1 MPWRHTAAIGET
13 RMDPTRMDPTL
24 WPIGVIRLDARGAML
39 HANAQAADLLSHFG
53 LSGGRGNL
61 FALLKSA
68 APDLAVAASQ
78 AQLVGASLRRRL
90 RAANGAQVSLTL
102 VREADGAL
110 TALLGDEAPLA
121 QAEDE
126 AHRQRAR
133 FAAVADWSPR
143 SAIYA
148 LDREGRVASWSRS
161 AERLEALSGGEAIGM
176 TLDALLDRTHFG
188 ADAGA
193 LLAEA
198 ARSGESSASGWRSA
212 FGEPSVWVTVS
223 LRAVRGADGALD
235 GFVAVAGDTAQAS
248 GREAELRRLAAL
260 DPLTG
265 LLNRRAFFDAARALA
280 EAHGRQGG
288 ALSVITF
295 DIDHF
300 KALNDTCGH
309 AAGDAALHAMAQG
322 ARADLRAGDL
332 LGRLGGDEFAVILP
346 RTDLVR
352 ASAIA
357 ARLRAT
363 LDGLRIGVAGRTL
376 RFTASFGVA
385 ETRMTAQDGR
395 EHFEQTLARAD
406 AALYRAKEDGR
417 NRIAA
422 A

>member
-1 MPWRHTAAIGET
+1 MPWRQAPAARDT
-13 RMDPTRMDPTL
+13 RTDPTL
-24 WPIGVIRLDARGAML
+24 WPIGVIRLDARGAIL
-39 HANAQAADLLSHFG
+39 HGNPLAADLLDHFG
-53 LSGGRGNL
+53 GAHGRCNL
-61 FALLKSA
+61 FTVLKSA
-68 APDLAVAASQ
+68 APDLAFAASQ
-78 AQLVGASLRRRL
+78 ARLTGASLRRRL
-90 RAANGAQVSLTL
+90 RAADGAQVSLTL
-102 VREADGAL
+102 VREADGDM
-110 TALLGDEAPLA
+110 TALLTDEAPLA

-143 SAIYA
+143 AAIYA

-161 AERLEALSGGEAIGM
+161 AERLEAISGGEALGLS
-176 TLDALLDRTHFG
+176 LDALLDRIHFS

-198 ARSGESSASGWRSA
+198 ARSGESSASGWRCA
-212 FGEPSVWVTVS
+212 FGEPSVWVTLT

-235 GFVAVAGDTAQAS
+235 GFVVVAGDAAQAA

-265 LLNRRAFFDAARALA
+265 LLNRRAFFDAARGLA
-280 EAHGRQGG
+280 ETQGRQGG
-288 ALSVITF
+288 GLSVIIF

-300 KALNDTCGH
+300 KALNDSNGH
-309 AAGDAALHAMAQG
+309 AAGDAALRAMAQA

-346 RTDLVR
+346 RTDLTR
-352 ASAIA
+352 ADAIA

-363 LDGLRIGVAGRTL
+363 LEALRVGVAGRML
-376 RFTASFGVA
+376 RFTASFGIA
-385 ETRMTAQDGR
+385 EARAVSQGGR
-395 EHFEQTLARAD
+395 ERFEQTLARAD
-406 AALYRAKEDGR
+406 AALYRAKQQGR

>member
-1 MPWRHTAAIGET
+1 MPWRQAPTVGDT
-13 RMDPTRMDPTL
+13 RTDPTL
-24 WPIGVIRLDARGAML
+24 WPIGVIRLDARGAIL
-39 HANAQAADLLSHFG
+39 QGNPLAAELLDHF
-53 LSGGRGNL
+53 SGALGRYNL
-61 FALLKSA
+61 FTLLKSA
-68 APDLAVAASQ
+68 APDLAVAASRT
-78 AQLVGASLRRRL
+78 ALVGASLRRRL
-90 RAANGAQVSLTL
+90 RAADGAQVSLTL
-102 VREADGAL
+102 VREADGAM
-110 TALLGDEAPLA
+110 TALMTDEAPLA

-143 SAIYA
+143 AAIYA

-161 AERLEALSGGEAIGM
+161 AERLEALTSGEALGLS
-176 TLDALLDRTHFG
+176 LDALLDRTHFG

-212 FGEPSVWVTVS
+212 FGEPSVWVTLT

-235 GFVAVAGDTAQAS
+235 GFVVVAGDAAQAA

-265 LLNRRAFFDAARALA
+265 LLNRRAFFDAARGLA
-280 EAHGRQGG
+280 EPRWRESGG
-288 ALSVITF
+288 LSVIAF

-300 KALNDTCGH
+300 KALNDSCGH
-309 AAGDAALHAMAQG
+309 AAGDAALRALAQA

-346 RTDLVR
+346 RTDLAR
-352 ASAIA
+352 AQAIA

-363 LDGLRIGVAGRTL
+363 FDALRIGAGGRTL
-376 RFTASFGVA
+376 RFTASFGIA
-385 ETRMTAQDGR
+385 ETQAASKAGR
-395 EHFEQTLARAD
+395 EPFEQTLARAD
-406 AALYRAKEDGR
+406 AALYRAKDEGR
-417 NRIAA
+417 NRIASA
-422 A
+422 

>member
-1 MPWRHTAAIGET
+1 MPWNQAENAGDARADA
-13 RMDPTRMDPTL
+13 TL
-24 WPIGVIRLDARGAML
+24 WPIGVVRLDARGAIL
-39 HANAQAADLLSHFG
+39 THNPLAADLLSHFG
-53 LSGGRGNL
+53 AAVGRRNL
-61 FALLKSA
+61 FSLLKAA
-68 APDLAVAASQ
+68 APDLAVAASRTG
-78 AQLVGASLRRRL
+78 LVGASLRRRL
-90 RAANGAQVSLTL
+90 RAADGAQVALTL
-102 VREADGAL
+102 VREADGGM
-110 TALLGDEAPLA
+110 TALLTDEAPLA

-143 SAIYA
+143 AAMFA

-161 AERLEALSGGEAIGM
+161 AERLEALSSGEALGLS
-176 TLDALLDRTHFG
+176 LDALLDRTHFG

-212 FGEPSVWVTVS
+212 FGEPSVWVTLT

-235 GFVAVAGDTAQAS
+235 GFVAVAGEAGQAA

-265 LLNRRAFFDAARALA
+265 LLNRRAFFDAARGLA
-280 EAHGRQGG
+280 ETQGRQGG

-300 KALNDTCGH
+300 KALNDTSGH
-309 AAGDAALHAMAQG
+309 AAGDAALRAMAQA

-352 ASAIA
+352 AHAIA

-363 LDGLRIGVAGRTL
+363 FEALRVAVAGRSL
-376 RFTASFGVA
+376 CFTASFGIA
-385 ETRMTAQDGR
+385 ETRPPSQDGAQKGR
-395 EHFEQTLARAD
+395 EPFEQTLARAD
-406 AALYRAKEDGR
+406 AALYRAKEQGR